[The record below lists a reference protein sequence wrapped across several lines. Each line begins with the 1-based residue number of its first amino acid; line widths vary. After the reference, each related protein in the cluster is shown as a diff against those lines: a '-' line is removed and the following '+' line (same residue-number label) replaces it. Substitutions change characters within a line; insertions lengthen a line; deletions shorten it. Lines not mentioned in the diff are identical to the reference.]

1 MDIVLIEKGIL
12 TGLVQIKLSWDTDN
26 TQCSYGHTSY
36 CLRRKDPL
44 VLVALPFTEGK
55 FSFLASCQ

>member
-36 CLRRKDPL
+36 CLRR
-44 VLVALPFTEGK
+44 
-55 FSFLASCQ
+55 